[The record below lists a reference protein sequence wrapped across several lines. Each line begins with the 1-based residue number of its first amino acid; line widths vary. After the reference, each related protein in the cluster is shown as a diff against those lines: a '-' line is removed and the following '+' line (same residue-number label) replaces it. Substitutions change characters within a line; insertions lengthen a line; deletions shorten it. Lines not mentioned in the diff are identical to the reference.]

1 MAGRKADPV
10 ILSTLPGSPALC
22 LSADRQ
28 AQGGESFTSL
38 YRSKVIRG
46 RRWPVNQKTKEEKE
60 YIGRV
65 AVYPGSFDPLTY
77 GHIDIVERALEI
89 FDKVI
94 LAIAHETSDASK
106 RSLFTVEERMEIAKA
121 VFEHLPNVVVDS
133 FKGLLVDYVGKT
145 NAKVILRGLR
155 ATSDFEYEFHMAS
168 MNRSLNIHLDTM
180 FMMTSKDYFFVSSR
194 SIKEVAALGGAV
206 EGLVPNLIA
215 RRLKEKFKLPM
226 TKEKQIGWEY

>member
-1 MAGRKADPV
+1 M
-10 ILSTLPGSPALC
+10 
-22 LSADRQ
+22 
-28 AQGGESFTSL
+28 
-38 YRSKVIRG
+38 
-46 RRWPVNQKTKEEKE
+46 
-60 YIGRV
+60 

-106 RSLFTVEERMEIAKA
+106 RSLFTVEERIEMAKE
-121 VFEHLPNVVVDS
+121 VFEHLPNVIVDS
-133 FKGLLVDYVGKT
+133 FKGLLVDYVGQT

-215 RRLKEKFKLPM
+215 RRLKEKFKLPV
-226 TKEKQIGWEY
+226 TQEKQIGWEY